1 MDMDRAAVL
10 NRFLLRPLCLE
21 GFQWEQPHR
30 GSSVG
35 AIARRGEEAIR
46 KVIETHWHLVLE
58 LYSDQPIYDAEGAE
72 HILLSKYFT
81 IVQRRSKLKG
91 NKRWLEAMQ

>member
-10 NRFLLRPLCLE
+10 NRFLLRPLCLV

-35 AIARRGEEAIR
+35 AIACRGEEAIR
-46 KVIETHWHLVLE
+46 KV
-58 LYSDQPIYDAEGAE
+58 
-72 HILLSKYFT
+72 
-81 IVQRRSKLKG
+81 
-91 NKRWLEAMQ
+91 KRHTGI